1 MGFSGLGLALGLAVF
16 APNLLLL
23 WFPPRPPMGDVRVPG
38 VFVVL
43 ERAGQAL
50 CVTVPA
56 ITVGASVHWWWL
68 IPVAVFVFAYWALWV
83 RFLRAGRPLEAL
95 LGPVRGVPVPMA
107 LLPRP
112 RVPRRRVVAREPLA
126 RDRRCRPR
134 RWTHPHLGDRGQK
147 STAHVSA
154 PSCVTAANGDRV
166 HRCSGSQR
174 RARGDGPT
182 SGATVRGTPRAGRRS
197 AVAVGRREPGHDSAP
212 RAQGPGGTGNRRSGW
227 GGPCRD
233 RTDDIH
239 GVNVALY
246 QLS

>member
-38 VFVVL
+38 IFVVL

-83 RFLRAGRPLEAL
+83 RFLRAGRPLQAL

-107 LLPRP
+107 LLPVLAFLAGAVWLGNP
-112 RVPRRRVVAREPLA
+112 WLAIAAVVLA
-126 RDRRCRPR
+126 AGHIP
-134 RWTHPHLGDRGQK
+134 T
-147 STAHVSA
+147 SVIT
-154 PSCVTAANGDRV
+154 
-166 HRCSGSQR
+166 
-174 RARGDGPT
+174 ARG
-182 SGATVRGTPRAGRRS
+182 R
-197 AVAVGRREPGHDSAP
+197 
-212 RAQGPGGTGNRRSGW
+212 
-227 GGPCRD
+227 
-233 RTDDIH
+233 
-239 GVNVALY
+239 
-246 QLS
+246 QLM